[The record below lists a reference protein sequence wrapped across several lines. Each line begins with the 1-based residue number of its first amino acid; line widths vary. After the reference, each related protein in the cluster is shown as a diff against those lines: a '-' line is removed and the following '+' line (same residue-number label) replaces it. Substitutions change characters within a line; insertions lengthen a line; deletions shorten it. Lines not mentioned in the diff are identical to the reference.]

1 MSVFKP
7 KDAQE
12 VRDAVAWAAGG
23 QTPLEIVGGG
33 SKRGL
38 GRPAQVEHT
47 LDLSALSGVI
57 DYAPAELVLTAHA
70 ATPLAEIVGLLDRNR
85 QMLAFE
91 PPALPGAT
99 LGGTIACNLAG
110 PRRLTAGAARD
121 HFLGYRGVNGR
132 GEIYKAGGQV
142 VKNVTGYDLC
152 KLQAG
157 AFGTLSVLTELSVKV
172 LPKPQTQASLLLHG
186 LDDVAA
192 VAAMAQ
198 ALNSPHEVG
207 AAAHLPRETPQSLAM
222 TVLRLE
228 GPAPSVA
235 FRLSALEALLAGEKT
250 RAEGEASV
258 LLWQRIAGLAP
269 FSGLAG
275 HTIWRVS
282 TAPSAGPAVAAAC
295 RMPYF
300 YDWAGG
306 LVWLAAPPNLVEG
319 GGDGGAGV
327 IRAALAQHGG
337 HATLMRGP
345 ASLRAVVPVF
355 QPLAAPLA
363 ALTRRVKESFD
374 PLRILNP
381 GRMQEGV

>member
-1 MSVFKP
+1 MASFQP

-12 VRDAVAWAAGG
+12 VRDIVAWAAGG
-23 QTPLEIVGGG
+23 QLQLEIVGGG

-47 LDLSALSGVI
+47 LELAGLSGVI

-70 ATPLAEIVGLLDRNR
+70 GTPLAEIVSLLSEHR

-91 PPALPGAT
+91 PPALACAT
-99 LGGTIACNLAG
+99 LGGTIACNMAG

-121 HFLGYRGVNGR
+121 HFLGYRGVSGR
-132 GEIYKAGGQV
+132 GETYKAGGQV

-172 LPKPQTQASLLLHG
+172 LPKPETEATLMLHG

-198 ALNSPHEVG
+198 ALNSQHEVS
-207 AAAHLPRETPQSLAM
+207 AAAHLPKETPQSMAM
-222 TVLRLE
+222 TVLRIE

-235 FRLSALEALLAGEKT
+235 FRLAGLEALLPGEKT
-250 RAEGEASV
+250 RAEADASR
-258 LLWQRIAGLAP
+258 LLWQRIADAAP
-269 FSGLAG
+269 FDGLSTHA
-275 HTIWRVS
+275 IWRVS

-295 RMPYF
+295 GLPYF
-300 YDWAGG
+300 FDWAGG
-306 LVWLAAPPNLVEG
+306 LVWLAAPASLA
-319 GGDGGAGV
+319 DGGAAV
-327 IRAALAQHGG
+327 IRGAVAQYGG
-337 HATLMRGP
+337 HATLIRAP
-345 ASLRAVVPVF
+345 VSLRASVPVF

-381 GRMQEGV
+381 GRMQEGI